1 MTNNY
6 QHTISVAI
14 VEDDNEIRDLL
25 ELLIDRSPG
34 FSCKHV
40 FSDCESAIEPIKKHL
55 PDVVLMDVELP
66 GMTGIEGIK
75 KLKESVPGTDFIM
88 LTIREDD
95 ETIFQSLAA
104 GATGY
109 LLKDTP
115 PTRLLSGIREVHE
128 GGAPMSPNIARKI
141 TGSFHARSQSPL
153 SERETVIL
161 EKLCEGKNYATIADA
176 LYISGHTVRAHIKN
190 IYRKLHVNSRA
201 EAVTKA
207 LKDKL
212 V

>member
-1 MTNNY
+1 MNNY
-6 QHTISVAI
+6 LHTISVAI
-14 VEDDNEIRDLL
+14 VEDNNEIRDLL

-40 FSDCESAIEPIKKHL
+40 FKDCESAIEPIKKHL

-66 GMTGIEGIK
+66 GISGIEGVK
-75 KLKESVPGTDFIM
+75 RLKESVPGTDFIM

-95 ETIFQSLAA
+95 ESIFQSLAV

-109 LLKDTP
+109 LLKDTV
-115 PTRLLSGIREVHE
+115 PTRLLAGIKEVHE
-128 GGAPMSPNIARKI
+128 GGAPMSPSIARKI
-141 TGSFHARSQSPL
+141 TDSFHSSSQSPL
-153 SERETVIL
+153 SERETEIL
-161 EKLCEGKNYATIADA
+161 EKLCQGQNYSTIADS

-190 IYRKLHVNSRA
+190 IYRKLHVNSRG

>member
-1 MTNNY
+1 MLDF
-6 QHTISVAI
+6 HKTISVAI
-14 VEDDNEIRDLL
+14 VEDDKEIRDLL

-40 FSDCESAIEPIKKHL
+40 FSDCENALEPIKKHL

-66 GMTGIEGIK
+66 GMSGIEGIK

-95 ETIFQSLAA
+95 DTVFKSLAA

-115 PTRLLSGIREVHE
+115 PTKLLAGIKEVYQ
-128 GGAPMSPNIARKI
+128 GGSPMTSNIARKV
-141 TGSFHARSQSPL
+141 TSSFHSNTSSPL
-153 SERETVIL
+153 SEREKEIL
-161 EKLCEGKNYATIADA
+161 EKLCDGQNYNAIADS

-190 IYRKLHVNSRA
+190 IYRKLHVNSRG
-201 EAVTKA
+201 EAVKKA